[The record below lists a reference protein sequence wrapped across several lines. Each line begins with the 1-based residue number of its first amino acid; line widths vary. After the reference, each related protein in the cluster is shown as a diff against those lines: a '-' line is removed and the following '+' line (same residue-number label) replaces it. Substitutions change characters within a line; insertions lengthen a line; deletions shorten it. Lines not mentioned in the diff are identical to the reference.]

1 VTDSPTPSIGPELS
15 SVRTQLTELT
25 GRVGGLAA
33 ESLSGSS
40 RDDVATALFEIE
52 RSLTTAGRRLEQL
65 VTDLR

>member
-1 VTDSPTPSIGPELS
+1 MSDSPTPSIGPELS

-25 GRVGGLAA
+25 GRVGGLA

-40 RDDVATALFEIE
+40 RDDVATTLFEIE